1 MQIRCPYPL
10 CPYTRSHGLMESATW
25 EPEQDG
31 SIYILW
37 RCKKC
42 GATVEMTVR
51 PGGNASNS
59 LILVPADE
67 Q

>member
-1 MQIRCPYPL
+1 
-10 CPYTRSHGLMESATW
+10 MEPATW